1 MYKQSEREKR
11 LIQIFIS
18 FVEKALV
25 PQIKKFNG
33 SITEWN
39 KFSTM
44 LTNET
49 VTELELYE
57 FIDKIQ
63 IGSPEQ
69 IYRGS
74 KVELRAEN

>member
-49 VTELELYE
+49 VTELELY
-57 FIDKIQ
+57 
-63 IGSPEQ
+63 
-69 IYRGS
+69 
-74 KVELRAEN
+74 